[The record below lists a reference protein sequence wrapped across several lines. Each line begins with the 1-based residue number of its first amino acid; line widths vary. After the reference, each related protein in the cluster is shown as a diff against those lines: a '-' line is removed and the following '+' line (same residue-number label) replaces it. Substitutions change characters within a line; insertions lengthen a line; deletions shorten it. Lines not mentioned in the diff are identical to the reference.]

1 MKVRELEK
9 DDVRDAVRILV
20 LSFERELFGIFG
32 DVELARELFFE
43 YFSLYP
49 EYCYVAEEERIIGF
63 ASISFGKTK
72 IGSFLRKKLGFVRGT
87 KFGMLIKYLCPSP
100 KKDEATI
107 NFVAVSPLRRG
118 KGVGTALME
127 KLLEVAR
134 EKGKKKVKCYVS
146 VENDSGI
153 GLLTKFKFRI
163 ANMIDNS
170 FAEKHFGQRK
180 WYLMEL
186 ELEK

>member
-1 MKVRELEK
+1 MKIRDLEK
-9 DDVRDAVRILV
+9 DDVKDAVRILI

-43 YFSLYP
+43 YFTLYP
-49 EYCYVAEEERIIGF
+49 EYCYVAEEERVVGF
-63 ASISFGKTK
+63 ASMSFGKMK
-72 IGSFLRKKLGFVRGT
+72 IGSFLRKKLGFVKGT
-87 KFGMLIKYLCPSP
+87 KFGMLIRYLCPPP

-107 NFVAVSPLRRG
+107 NFIAVSPLRRG
-118 KGVGTALME
+118 KGVGTALLE

-134 EKGKKKVKCYVS
+134 IEGKRKIKCYVS
-146 VENDSGI
+146 VDNDSGI
-153 GLLTKFKFRI
+153 GLLTKFKFSI

-170 FAEKHFGQRK
+170 FAEKHFGQRR

-186 ELEK
+186 KLE